1 MSTNPLYGYIAN
13 ALVKCA
19 SDPAYQQKLLQDP
32 NGTLAADGADV
43 GQAKINMNWVDGTNA
58 LNVIVDN
65 AGANWNGALL
75 LKLRK

>member
-1 MSTNPLYGYIAN
+1 MATNTLYGHLAG

-19 SDPAYQQKLLQDP
+19 GDPAYQKKLLQDP
-32 NGTLAADGADV
+32 NGTLAADGVDV
-43 GQAKINMNWVDGTNA
+43 GQAKIKMDWVDGTNA
-58 LNVIVDN
+58 LNIVVDN